1 MRWRAIRAIIR
12 RDLGVAR
19 TNRAVMAPLVV
30 LPTVFVV
37 ILPVFA
43 SLIARVEVPRENL
56 DVLLRIVPAG
66 VLDQLPGDSGSQLAS
81 ALLGYLLPPLTL
93 VVPVVV
99 VMVLATDAVAGER
112 ERGTLEGLLL
122 APMSDRDLLVAKLAG
137 PFLAA
142 LAVGLTEAIVYATVV
157 NATMW
162 PVVGGPL
169 LPNRTWLLLVCWL
182 GPALCAAGL
191 ALAVLVSALSRT
203 VQGAQQ
209 IAGIAVLPLIFMIA
223 GQFSGLLFLGPWLL
237 LAVGACL
244 WALCAALALLGARA
258 LRRDRIGPR
267 LR

>member
-19 TNRAVMAPLVV
+19 TNRAVVAPLVV

-66 VLDQLPGDSGSQLAS
+66 VLDQLPGGSGSRLAS

-122 APMSDRDLLVAKLAG
+122 APMSDRDLFVAKLAG

-142 LAVGLTEAIVYATVV
+142 LAVGLTEALVYATVV

-162 PVVGGPL
+162 PVVGGRCC
-169 LPNRTWLLLVCWL
+169 RT
-182 GPALCAAGL
+182 
-191 ALAVLVSALSRT
+191 
-203 VQGAQQ
+203 
-209 IAGIAVLPLIFMIA
+209 
-223 GQFSGLLFLGPWLL
+223 
-237 LAVGACL
+237 
-244 WALCAALALLGARA
+244 
-258 LRRDRIGPR
+258 
-267 LR
+267 